1 MGTSLWVAFDDGRCA
16 PVLPDE
22 LSPLPAAPIPST
34 SSRNASSVESS
45 GMISIELPRTRP
57 GDVTVSANNGDGVV
71 TFYMPREKVTQ
82 REKALAEDT
91 MKLITNYLRSAAGTP
106 ERQP

>member
-1 MGTSLWVAFDDGRCA
+1 MADLGA
-16 PVLPDE
+16 
-22 LSPLPAAPIPST
+22 
-34 SSRNASSVESS
+34 
-45 GMISIELPRTRP
+45 LPRTRP

-82 REKALAEDT
+82 KEKALAEDT
-91 MKLITNYLRSAAGTP
+91 MKLITNYFRSAGGTP